1 MDSILFY
8 LKESPLPRQMVF
20 SNGSLYWIDANNYAV
35 IQMHV
40 QPNMEE
46 KNGQMGNT
54 ERQLRVAMSH
64 HDPII
69 AIGVMTHDK
78 LVNGN

>member
-1 MDSILFY
+1 
-8 LKESPLPRQMVF
+8 
-20 SNGSLYWIDANNYAV
+20 
-35 IQMHV
+35 
-40 QPNMEE
+40 MEE

-64 HDPII
+64 HDPIT